1 MARPIDPALQGKI
14 LEAARTVLAEH
25 GYTGTRMADVAAQ
38 AGIAT
43 GTIYLYF
50 KSKDAL
56 VLALTEALNL
66 RLLEAVSP
74 KLAQP
79 DFATAIADAARAALA
94 VCASERDLLKLLYL
108 NVGLSKLVEMTL
120 PTYDLLHQQL
130 AATLAKQMQAGIVY
144 AYDPKT
150 LAELLIGLIDWT
162 AQACL
167 IWGDGDLPMYEATLI
182 QMLQRA
188 LVVGMGDKEIGI
200 QIANT
205 DN

>member
-1 MARPIDPALQGKI
+1 MARPIDPALHGKI

-25 GYTGTRMADVAAQ
+25 GYTRTRMADVAAH

-56 VLALTEALNL
+56 VLALTEDLNL
-66 RLLEAVSP
+66 RLLTAVSP
-74 KLAQP
+74 KLAQA
-79 DFATAIADAARAALA
+79 DFARALADAARAALA

-108 NVGLSKLVEMTL
+108 NVGLRKLAEMTL

-130 AATLAKQMQAGIVY
+130 ATLLTEQMQAGVVY
-144 AYDPKT
+144 PYDPKT
-150 LAELLIGLIDWT
+150 LAELIIGLIDWT

-167 IWGDGDLPMYEATLI
+167 IWGNGDLATYEATLI

-188 LVVGMGDKEIGI
+188 LVVEMGDR
-200 QIANT
+200 
-205 DN
+205 